1 MSLVQAE
8 ETVQALS
15 GLLVVLF
22 TDAEGP
28 SWKSASLVQSQ
39 PTALCMT
46 LGRTS
51 SSPGLGFE
59 PTNGGFLFGSES
71 WGGESVSSHLG
82 NVAWPRC

>member
-39 PTALCMT
+39 PTAL
-46 LGRTS
+46 
-51 SSPGLGFE
+51 
-59 PTNGGFLFGSES
+59 
-71 WGGESVSSHLG
+71 
-82 NVAWPRC
+82 